1 MSRLQKGI
9 ILMAIGVGVAI
20 VLQLPYQIIGTFN
33 PGAAVQTTVVR
44 AVAANDLIE
53 TMGVAVKVHYASD
66 QDYAVVKSKLGG
78 LGIRYLR
85 DGGSGESYYRR
96 VRELSQSGGFKWTMV
111 MDPRDGFTGENVP
124 EKGIVPILPQV
135 IAVEGPNEWDVQSN
149 LTYKDQRFPIATRNF
164 QSEMYRTIKNYRHSN
179 AAIQSQVR
187 AVRVLTPSLAFHQ
200 NAEKQGIVDADMG
213 NLHSYPGGTSA
224 LPDRGLEDNVR
235 SVQRLLQQSRSPL
248 VATETGYCNDL
259 NPQGCTNQ
267 GGVTERSAAKYA
279 NRLYLEY
286 FLRGIHRTHLYN
298 FSLDEW
304 SLFLRRDGSV
314 KPAYGAVRDF
324 IQVLR
329 DSGGS
334 FSPKSLRYRLSGNT
348 QDVKSVL
355 LQKRDGTFYLVLW
368 LNVLSVKSDYK
379 DIETARSL
387 TLNLGNRISQAKLY
401 LPTFNGTT
409 PQKIYRN
416 PQSISLSVPDH
427 PLIVELR

>member
-1 MSRLQKGI
+1 MSRLQKGMM
-9 ILMAIGVGVAI
+9 LVAIGIGFAI
-20 VLQLPYQIIGTFN
+20 VLQLPYQLIEPFN
-33 PGAAVQTTVVR
+33 PGSAAVQMTR
-44 AVAANDLIE
+44 ATPTNRLLE

-66 QDYAVVKSKLGG
+66 KDYAVIKSKLGG

-96 VRELSQSGGFKWTMV
+96 VRELSQIGGFKWTMV

-124 EKGIVPILPQV
+124 EKGIVPILPHV

-149 LTYKDQRFPIATRNF
+149 LKYKDQSFPIATRTF
-164 QSEMYRTIKNYRHSN
+164 QSEMYRAIKNYRHPN

-187 AVRVLTPSLAFHQ
+187 AIRVLTPSLAFHQ
-200 NAEKQGIVDADMG
+200 NAGRQGVVDADMG

-224 LPDRGLEDNVR
+224 LPDRGLDNNVR
-235 SVQRLLQQSRSPL
+235 SMRRLLRLPRSPL

-259 NPQGCTNQ
+259 NRQGCTNQ
-267 GGVTERSAAKYA
+267 GGVTERSSAKYA
-279 NRLYLEY
+279 TRMYLEY
-286 FLRGIHRTHLYN
+286 FLRGIYRTHLYN

-314 KPAYGAVRDF
+314 KPAYSAVRDF
-324 IQVLR
+324 IQVLK
-329 DSGGS
+329 DSGGA
-334 FSPKSLRYRLSGNT
+334 FSPKSLRYSLSGNT

-355 LQKRDGTFYLVLW
+355 LQKRNGAFYLVLW
-368 LNVLSVKSDYK
+368 LNVLSVKSDFK
-379 DIETARSL
+379 DVETARSL
-387 TLNLGNRISQAKLY
+387 TLSLGDRISQANLY

-409 PQKIYRN
+409 PQKTYRN
-416 PQSISLSVPDH
+416 PRSISLSVPDH

>member
-1 MSRLQKGI
+1 LSRLQKGM
-9 ILMAIGVGVAI
+9 ILMAIGVGLAI
-20 VLQLPYQIIGTFN
+20 VLQFPDQLLEPLN
-33 PGAAVQTTVVR
+33 SGASVQTTR
-44 AVAANDLIE
+44 AVPSNTLIE

-66 QDYAVVKSKLGG
+66 QDYAVIKSKLGG

-124 EKGIVPILPQV
+124 EKGIVPILPHV

-149 LTYKDQRFPIATRNF
+149 LTYQDQRFPIATRNF
-164 QSEMYRTIKNYRHSN
+164 QAEMYRAIQKYRHPN
-179 AAIQSQVR
+179 PAIQSQVR
-187 AVRVLTPSLAFHQ
+187 AIRVLTPSLAFHQ
-200 NAEKQGIVDADMG
+200 NAGKQGIVDADMG

-224 LPDRGLEDNVR
+224 LPDRGLDDNIR
-235 SVQRLLQQSRSPL
+235 SVRRLLRLPRSPL

-279 NRLYLEY
+279 TRLYLEY
-286 FLRGIHRTHLYN
+286 FLRGVYRTHLYN

-314 KPAYGAVRDF
+314 KPAYNAVRDF
-324 IQVLR
+324 IQVLK
-329 DSGGS
+329 DSGT
-334 FSPKSLRYRLSGNT
+334 FSPKVLRYSLSGNT

-355 LQKRDGTFYLVLW
+355 LQKRDGAFYLVLW

-379 DIETARSL
+379 DVETARSL
-387 TLNLGNRISQAKLY
+387 TLSLGDRISQAKLY
-401 LPTFNGTT
+401 LPTFNGTA
-409 PQKIYRN
+409 PQKTYRN
-416 PQSISLSVPDH
+416 PRSISLSVPDH